1 MRGANTHTHT
11 HTHTKARPMS
21 TSPAPRDLLAALA
34 PLVEPGASVQ
44 VPPAFCADA
53 VRDGVTLRLT
63 LPTTYALPLDAAAP
77 SATLRDLYRGALA
90 ARTSHGARPAWLDDL
105 ISPAALLAQL
115 PLTLRGGAWLSRRAP
130 TVCLERACA
139 ALESLGEPSTGEL
152 ARVAP
157 CGCSWRYGDLLTPA
171 RVVEAPAGAWRVVEA
186 SGAPAGEAVE
196 LLAGLLV
203 ARAFADVLGESEGE
217 SEGASASAGEVA
229 P

>member
-1 MRGANTHTHT
+1 
-11 HTHTKARPMS
+11 MS

-44 VPPAFCADA
+44 VPPTFGAD
-53 VRDGVTLRLT
+53 VSRDGVTLRLT
-63 LPTTYALPLDAAAP
+63 VPTSYALPLDPAEGA
-77 SATLRDLYRGALA
+77 ATLRDLFRGAMS
-90 ARTSHGARPAWLDDL
+90 ARTSHGARPAWLDQML
-105 ISPAALLAQL
+105 SPAALLAQL
-115 PLTLRGGAWLSRRAP
+115 PLSLRGGAWLSRRAP
-130 TVCLERACA
+130 SVCLERACA
-139 ALESLGEPSTGEL
+139 ALESLGEPVEGEV

-186 SGAPAGEAVE
+186 PDADAAGEAVE

-217 SEGASASAGEVA
+217 GEGAGAGEVA